1 MGVELPHAESGDEID
16 FRGTKLGRAAD
27 HRQRGLT
34 QLTPGRELYVETRS
48 LGTGAPDVAAITFG
62 GMPLSIRDRPDEA
75 TGIAV
80 LHAVLDAGV
89 TLLDTADVY
98 CLDDKDI
105 GHNER
110 LFAKALKTWSG
121 DRSTLVVATKG
132 GMIRPGGGWEYDGR
146 PAHLKQACDKSLKAL
161 HVDCID
167 LYQLHT
173 PDPSVDFA
181 DTVGSLAELQD
192 QGKIRWIGL
201 SNVSVAQI
209 EEARAIVT
217 VVSVQNRL
225 NPFFREAIDTGVV
238 AHCAAEGI
246 GFLAYSPVGGGRLNK
261 KLPTHPTVVP
271 IAQRLGASP
280 HAVVLAWVMAQ
291 GPNIIPI
298 AAGRSVE
305 TALDSTTASSLQ
317 LTDDDI
323 AAMDQ
328 AEFSRAR

>member
-1 MGVELPHAESGDEID
+1 M
-16 FRGTKLGRAAD
+16 
-27 HRQRGLT
+27 
-34 QLTPGRELYVETRS
+34 ETRS
-48 LGTGAPDVAAITFG
+48 LGPGAPDVAAVAFG

-98 CLDDKDI
+98 CLDHKDI

-132 GMIRPGGGWEYDGR
+132 GMVRPNGGWEYDGR

-161 HVDCID
+161 HVDRLD

-173 PDPSVDFA
+173 PDPSVPFA
-181 DTVGSLAELQD
+181 DTVGALAELQE

-201 SNVSVAQI
+201 SNVSIAQI
-209 EEARAIVT
+209 EEARAIAT
-217 VVSVQNRL
+217 VISVQNRL
-225 NPFFREAIDTGVV
+225 SPFFREAIETGVI
-238 AHCAAEGI
+238 AHCAAAGI

-261 KLPTHPTVVP
+261 KLPTHPAVVP
-271 IAQRLGASP
+271 IADRLGASP

-291 GPNIIPI
+291 GPNVIPI

-305 TALDSTTASSLQ
+305 TALDSTTVSSLQ
-317 LTDDDI
+317 LTGDDI
-323 AAMDQ
+323 AAIDQ
-328 AEFSRAR
+328 AEFSLAR

>member
-1 MGVELPHAESGDEID
+1 
-16 FRGTKLGRAAD
+16 
-27 HRQRGLT
+27 
-34 QLTPGRELYVETRS
+34 
-48 LGTGAPDVAAITFG
+48 VAAIAFG

-89 TLLDTADVY
+89 NLLDTADVY
-98 CLDDKDI
+98 CLDHKDI

-121 DRSTLVVATKG
+121 DRSNVVVATKG
-132 GMIRPGGGWEYDGR
+132 GMIRPNGGWEYDGR
-146 PAHLKQACDKSLKAL
+146 PAHLKQACERSLNAL

-173 PDPSVDFA
+173 PDPSVDFG
-181 DTVGSLAELQD
+181 DTVGALAELQE
-192 QGKIRWIGL
+192 QGKIRWVGL

-209 EEARAIVT
+209 DEAQAIVP
-217 VVSVQNRL
+217 VLCVQNRL
-225 NPFFREAIDTGVV
+225 SPFFREAVDTGVV
-238 AHCAAEGI
+238 ARCADDGI

-261 KLPTHPTVVP
+261 KLPTHPAVVP
-271 IAQRLGASP
+271 IAERLGASP

-291 GPNIIPI
+291 GPNVIPI

-305 TALDSTTASSLQ
+305 TALDSTTAPSLR

-323 AAMDQ
+323 AAIDQ
-328 AEFSRAR
+328 AEFSLAR

>member
-1 MGVELPHAESGDEID
+1 
-16 FRGTKLGRAAD
+16 
-27 HRQRGLT
+27 
-34 QLTPGRELYVETRS
+34 
-48 LGTGAPDVAAITFG
+48 VAAIAFG

-80 LHAVLDAGV
+80 IHTVLDAGV

-98 CLDDKDI
+98 CLDHKDI

-110 LFAKALKTWSG
+110 LFTKALKTWSG
-121 DRSTLVVATKG
+121 DRSTLVMATKG

-173 PDPSVDFA
+173 PDPSVDFT
-181 DTVGSLAELQD
+181 DTVGALAELQD

-261 KLPTHPTVVP
+261 KLPTHPTVAP

-280 HAVVLAWVMAQ
+280 YTVVLAWVMAQ
-291 GPNIIPI
+291 GPNVIPI
-298 AAGRSVE
+298 AAGRSVG
-305 TALDSTTASSLQ
+305 TALDSTSASSLQ

>member
-1 MGVELPHAESGDEID
+1 
-16 FRGTKLGRAAD
+16 
-27 HRQRGLT
+27 
-34 QLTPGRELYVETRS
+34 
-48 LGTGAPDVAAITFG
+48 
-62 GMPLSIRDRPDEA
+62 MPLSLRDRPDEA

-98 CLDDKDI
+98 CLDHKDI

-110 LFAKALKTWSG
+110 LVAKALKTWSG
-121 DRSTLVVATKG
+121 DRSSVVVATKG
-132 GMIRPGGGWEYDGR
+132 GMTRPNGGWEHDGR
-146 PAHLKQACDKSLKAL
+146 PAHLKQACVKSLKAL
-161 HVDCID
+161 GVDCID

-181 DTVGSLAELQD
+181 DSVGALAELQE

-209 EEARAIVT
+209 EEARAIGT

-225 NPFFREAIDTGVV
+225 SPFFREAIATAVV

-261 KLPTHPTVVP
+261 KLPTHPVVIP

-280 HAVVLAWVMAQ
+280 HAVVLAWVRAQ
-291 GPNIIPI
+291 GPNVIPLS
-298 AAGRSVE
+298 AGRSVE
-305 TALDSTTASSLQ
+305 TALDSTTVPSLQ
-317 LTDDDI
+317 LTAQDTTAI
-323 AAMDQ
+323 DQ
-328 AEFSRAR
+328 AEFSIAR